1 MITTYK
7 LRGYDLTMKIKYDI
21 NYNSINR
28 NCLRVREEGGGG
40 ICMRVYQ
47 TQRGQPKPLPKAG
60 KRSSLQSEANGIK
73 LPTGKS
79 SHTTLVDE
87 IMYDAAPPWEK
98 RYWKK

>member
-1 MITTYK
+1 
-7 LRGYDLTMKIKYDI
+7 MKIKYDI

-28 NCLRVREEGGGG
+28 NCLRVREEGG

-60 KRSSLQSEANGIK
+60 KRSSLQTEAKGIK

-79 SHTTLVDE
+79 SHATLVDD
-87 IMYDAAPPWEK
+87 IMYDAATPWEK
-98 RYWKK
+98 IYWKK

>member
-7 LRGYDLTMKIKYDI
+7 LCGYDLTMKIKYDI

-28 NCLRVREEGGGG
+28 NCLRVREEGG

-60 KRSSLQSEANGIK
+60 KRSCLQTEAKWIE

-79 SHTTLVDE
+79 SHATLVDD
-87 IMYDAAPPWEK
+87 IMYDAAIPWK
-98 RYWKK
+98 KIYWKK